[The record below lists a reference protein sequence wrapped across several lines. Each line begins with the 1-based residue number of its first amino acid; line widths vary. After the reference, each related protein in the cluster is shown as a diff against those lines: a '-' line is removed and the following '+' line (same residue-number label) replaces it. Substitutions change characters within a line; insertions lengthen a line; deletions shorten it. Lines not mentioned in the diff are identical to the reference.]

1 MHSIFKMKT
10 IFFESHNNPLRF
22 FHLLVKKLE
31 HRKDV
36 NLLNDSERQT
46 GWALKLCLLV
56 SVISNTRHSFPLS
69 SYWDNGTLYNNVLNC
84 VNQALKAIRVKKR
97 EQ

>member
-69 SYWDNGTLYNNVLNC
+69 SY
-84 VNQALKAIRVKKR
+84 
-97 EQ
+97 